1 MFISLNTE
9 KENIC
14 GIDTEKKLTC
24 RKWAKV
30 CGQLENHFSL
40 YIFCA
45 AHFFFL
51 MYWAGI
57 SFIIFLAK
65 RDITLY
71 VYQLGVRLKSMRL
84 GA

>member
-1 MFISLNTE
+1 M
-9 KENIC
+9 
-14 GIDTEKKLTC
+14 
-24 RKWAKV
+24 

-40 YIFCA
+40 YLFCA
-45 AHFFFL
+45 AHFFFFF
-51 MYWAGI
+51 MYWAGV
-57 SFIIFLAK
+57 SFIIFSAK